1 MPTVNPEITVVVVAE
16 KQSGAQTILFE
27 SPLCSVDSAGELW
40 LEKDSGRTALFQPED
55 YYDEQLRNR
64 RNSNNMV
71 SPQGGSRLSLLGQ
84 VWGVVP
90 YDRATHLE
98 LSRSKLKAQ

>member
-27 SPLCSVDSAGELW
+27 SSLCSIDSAGELW
-40 LEKDSGRTALFQPED
+40 LERDSGCIVLFQPEE
-55 YYDEQLRNR
+55 YYDQQLRNR
-64 RNSNNMV
+64 RNSNSMV
-71 SPQGGSRLSLLGQ
+71 SPNGSGRLSLLGQ
-84 VWGVVP
+84 VWGVAP
-90 YDRATHLE
+90 YDHATHVE